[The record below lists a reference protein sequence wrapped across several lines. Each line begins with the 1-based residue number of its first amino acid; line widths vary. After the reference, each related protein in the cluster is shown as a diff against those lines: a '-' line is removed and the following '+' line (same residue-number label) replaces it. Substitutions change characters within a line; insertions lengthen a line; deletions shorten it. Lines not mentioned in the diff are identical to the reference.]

1 MTFVNQKG
9 HSVTIT
15 IDISTTTPHY
25 IINIKLIL
33 EQDFTLLAKF
43 PLVSFHADT
52 LPVLRVAIVIF
63 STKHLLGKTILGVA
77 TIIMSTL
84 DAKQF
89 WIIVIS
95 ILSDAKMRH
104 F

>member
-9 HSVTIT
+9 HSVQRT
-15 IDISTTTPHY
+15 IDISKQPPHHNI

-63 STKHLLGKTILGVA
+63 STKHLLGKQDNIGGGN
-77 TIIMSTL
+77 
-84 DAKQF
+84 DQ
-89 WIIVIS
+89 
-95 ILSDAKMRH
+95 
-104 F
+104 